1 MAEYSNQ
8 DHKAE
13 HKNISLFWITL
24 IRALLVITLG
34 LALHITQTSRSQTLF
49 IIATIWAFLGG
60 DLLLVDAFRQRRQ
73 MKSSA

>member
-1 MAEYSNQ
+1 MAENSNQ

-24 IRALLVITLG
+24 IRALLVFTLG

-49 IIATIWAFLGG
+49 IIATIWALLGG
-60 DLLLVDAFRQRRQ
+60 ALLLVDAFRQRRQ